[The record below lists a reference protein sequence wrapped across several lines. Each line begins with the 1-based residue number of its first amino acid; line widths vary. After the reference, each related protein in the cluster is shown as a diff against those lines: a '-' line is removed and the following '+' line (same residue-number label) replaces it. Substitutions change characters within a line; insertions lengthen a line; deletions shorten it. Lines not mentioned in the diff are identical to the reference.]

1 MFQVETVQVKM
12 AKSEK
17 NLKQKN
23 RRKNIFQI
31 AEGINEIKD

>member
-23 RRKNIFQI
+23 RHKNIFEI